1 MGFGGEPRTKF
12 HDPSVQSDVV
22 KMDSTTG
29 HDFFQ
34 ITIGNWIPNLKKYG
48 VEDRV
53 FWELNA
59 GEGDHGCA
67 ANVL

>member
-1 MGFGGEPRTKF
+1 MGFRGDQRTKF
-12 HDPSVQSDVV
+12 HDPSVQSGVV
-22 KMDSTTG
+22 NMDAAIS

-34 ITIGNWIPNLKKYG
+34 ITIGNWIPNLEKYG
-48 VEDRV
+48 VKDRV